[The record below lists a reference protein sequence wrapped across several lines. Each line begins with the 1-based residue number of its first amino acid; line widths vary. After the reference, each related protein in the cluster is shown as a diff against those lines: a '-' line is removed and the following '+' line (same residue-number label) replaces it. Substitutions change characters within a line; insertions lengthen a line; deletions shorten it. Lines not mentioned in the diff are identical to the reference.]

1 MALNSIKVKKEQKM
15 NWIKENKIRII
26 MIAVA
31 LLAVIGTVIVVT
43 RRSGKAQTTDNNQS
57 DVVIN
62 ESSKEDVT
70 TKKDDV
76 IKESESTTEADKEE
90 ETTSKDDKNVEEE
103 TTPAAAEPTTPYV
116 APTTKPQAKPTTP
129 YVAPTTKPQAKPTT
143 PYVAPT
149 TKPQTKPTT
158 PQAKP
163 TKPQAK
169 PTTPQPTR
177 PTEPATTAPVI
188 HGKDGVILDTL
199 YFNFNSGLEKLPES
213 QAELGGP
220 DRGTSVWTEDVG
232 NIDIFGVGLIMGKS
246 TKEDVEAYFGKPLY
260 EKDEDTKYGKCI
272 QYAYKNVYILFDFYK
287 GTGKIRLILID
298 GVKGLD
304 DV

>member
-1 MALNSIKVKKEQKM
+1 M
-15 NWIKENKIRII
+15 NWIKENKIKII
-26 MIAVA
+26 IIVAVV
-31 LLAVIGTVIVVT
+31 LLAGVGTVIALNT
-43 RRSGKAQTTDNNQS
+43 KQTKIDPADSNQS

-149 TKPQTKPTT
+149 TKPQTKPT
-158 PQAKP
+158 
-163 TKPQAK
+163 KPQPK
-169 PTTPQPTR
+169 PTTPQPAR

-199 YFNFNSGLEKLPES
+199 YICKSDGSKIKFPES
-213 QAELGGP
+213 KAEMTERLGSSDTFYAIWYDNKSCNKDLLG
-220 DRGTSVWTEDVG
+220 
-232 NIDIFGVGLIMGKS
+232 IGLVMNQS

-260 EKDEDTKYGKCI
+260 EKNTTDSGILT
-272 QYAYKNVYILFDFYK
+272 QYKYKNSDLMVTFSYFTNNI
-287 GTGKIRLILID
+287 KIRAIAID
-298 GVKGLD
+298 NEVGLD
-304 DV
+304 NY

>member
-1 MALNSIKVKKEQKM
+1 M

-26 MIAVA
+26 IIAVA
-31 LLAVIGTVIVVT
+31 VVLLAGIGTVIALNT
-43 RRSGKAQTTDNNQS
+43 KQTKIDPADSNQS

-129 YVAPTTKPQAKPTT
+129 YVAPATKPQAKPTT

-199 YFNFNSGLEKLPES
+199 YICKSDGSKIKFPES
-213 QAELGGP
+213 KKEIEDRLGKNHFYGIWY
-220 DRGTSVWTEDVG
+220 DDAAVK
-232 NIDIFGVGLIMGKS
+232 DILGIGLIMNQS
-246 TKEDVEAYFGKPLY
+246 TKEDVEAYFGKPLIE
-260 EKDEDTKYGKCI
+260 EKTVYDIFG
-272 QYAYKNVYILFDFYK
+272 AYKYK
-287 GTGKIRLILID
+287 NSDLYVTFSYFLEGNHKMRLIIID
-298 GVKGLD
+298 NTYK
-304 DV
+304 

>member
-1 MALNSIKVKKEQKM
+1 M

-26 MIAVA
+26 IIAVA
-31 LLAVIGTVIVVT
+31 VVLLAGIGTVIALNT
-43 RRSGKAQTTDNNQS
+43 KQTKIDPADSNQS

-129 YVAPTTKPQAKPTT
+129 YVAPTTKPQVKPT
-143 PYVAPT
+143 
-149 TKPQTKPTT
+149 K

-163 TKPQAK
+163 TKPQPK

-188 HGKDGVILDTL
+188 HGRDGVILDTL
-199 YFNFNSGLEKLPES
+199 YFNRADGSREKVPET
-213 QAELGGP
+213 QDELGG
-220 DRGTSVWTEDVG
+220 VG
-232 NIDIFGVGLIMGKS
+232 HSIGIRYDTKMYNKNLLGVGLVLGAS
-246 TKEDVEAYFGKPLY
+246 TRIDVEAYFGKPINENIIDDNVFTIYKYKDTELY
-260 EKDEDTKYGKCI
+260 I
-272 QYAYKNVYILFDFYK
+272 VFDYFK
-287 GTGKIRLILID
+287 SNQKIKMVFID
-298 GVKGLD
+298 GDFSDLGF
-304 DV
+304 

>member
-1 MALNSIKVKKEQKM
+1 M
-15 NWIKENKIRII
+15 NWIKENKIKII
-26 MIAVA
+26 IIVAVV
-31 LLAVIGTVIVVT
+31 LLAGVGTVIALNT
-43 RRSGKAQTTDNNQS
+43 KQTKINPADSNQS

-129 YVAPTTKPQAKPTT
+129 YVAPATKPQAKPTT

-149 TKPQTKPTT
+149 TKPQ
-158 PQAKP
+158 AKP

-169 PTTPQPTR
+169 PTTPQPIR

-220 DRGTSVWTEDVG
+220 DRGTSVWTEDAG

-260 EKDEDTKYGKCI
+260 EKDTENGMVI
-272 QYAYKNVYILFDFYK
+272 QYAYKNVYLNFNFYK
-287 GTGKIRLILID
+287 DTGKIRVILID

>member
-26 MIAVA
+26 IIAVA
-31 LLAVIGTVIVVT
+31 VVLLAGIGTVIALNT
-43 RRSGKAQTTDNNQS
+43 KQTKIDPADSNQS

-116 APTTKPQAKPTTP
+116 APP
-129 YVAPTTKPQAKPTT
+129 TKPQAKPTT

-149 TKPQTKPTT
+149 TKPQTKPTK

-163 TKPQAK
+163 TK
-169 PTTPQPTR
+169 PQPTR

-188 HGKDGVILDTL
+188 HGKNGVILDTL
-199 YFNFNSGLEKLPES
+199 YFNRADGSREKVPET
-213 QAELGGP
+213 QDELGG
-220 DRGTSVWTEDVG
+220 VG
-232 NIDIFGVGLIMGKS
+232 HSIGIRYDTKIYNKNLLGVGLVLGAS
-246 TKEDVEAYFGKPLY
+246 TRIDVEAYFGKPINENIIDDNVFTIYKYKDTELY
-260 EKDEDTKYGKCI
+260 I
-272 QYAYKNVYILFDFYK
+272 VFDYFK
-287 GTGKIRLILID
+287 SNQKIKMVFID
-298 GVKGLD
+298 GDFSDLGF
-304 DV
+304 

>member
-1 MALNSIKVKKEQKM
+1 M

-26 MIAVA
+26 IIAVA
-31 LLAVIGTVIVVT
+31 VVLLAGIGTVIALNT
-43 RRSGKAQTTDNNQS
+43 KQTKIDPADSNQS

-116 APTTKPQAKPTTP
+116 APPTKPQAKPTTP
-129 YVAPTTKPQAKPTT
+129 YVAPTTKPQAKPT
-143 PYVAPT
+143 
-149 TKPQTKPTT
+149 K

-199 YFNFNSGLEKLPES
+199 YICKSDGSKIKFPES
-213 QAELGGP
+213 KKEIEDRLGKNHFYGIWY
-220 DRGTSVWTEDVG
+220 DDAAVK
-232 NIDIFGVGLIMGKS
+232 DILGIGLIMNQS
-246 TKEDVEAYFGKPLY
+246 TKEDVEAYFGKPLIE
-260 EKDEDTKYGKCI
+260 EKTVYDIFG
-272 QYAYKNVYILFDFYK
+272 AYKYK
-287 GTGKIRLILID
+287 NSDLYVTFSYFLEGNHKMRLIIID
-298 GVKGLD
+298 NTYK
-304 DV
+304 

>member
-1 MALNSIKVKKEQKM
+1 M

-26 MIAVA
+26 IIAVA
-31 LLAVIGTVIVVT
+31 VVLLAGIGTVIALNT
-43 RRSGKAQTTDNNQS
+43 KQTKIDPADSNQS

-149 TKPQTKPTT
+149 TKPQ
-158 PQAKP
+158 AKP

-199 YFNFNSGLEKLPES
+199 YICKSDGSKIKFPES
-213 QAELGGP
+213 KKEIEDRLGKNHFYGIWY
-220 DRGTSVWTEDVG
+220 DDAAVK
-232 NIDIFGVGLIMGKS
+232 DILGIGLIMNQS
-246 TKEDVEAYFGKPLY
+246 TKEDVEAYFGKSLIE
-260 EKDEDTKYGKCI
+260 EKTDYDIVGVYK
-272 QYAYKNVYILFDFYK
+272 YKNSDLYVAFSYFLEGNHKMRQIIIDNKYK
-287 GTGKIRLILID
+287 
-298 GVKGLD
+298 
-304 DV
+304 

>member
-1 MALNSIKVKKEQKM
+1 M

-26 MIAVA
+26 IIAVA
-31 LLAVIGTVIVVT
+31 VVLLAGIGTVIALNT
-43 RRSGKAQTTDNNQS
+43 KQTKIDPADSNQS

-143 PYVAPT
+143 P
-149 TKPQTKPTT
+149 
-158 PQAKP
+158 
-163 TKPQAK
+163 
-169 PTTPQPTR
+169 QPTR

-199 YFNFNSGLEKLPES
+199 YLCKSDGSKIKLPES
-213 QAELGGP
+213 KAEMTERLGSSDKGYGIWY
-220 DRGTSVWTEDVG
+220 DTRVK
-232 NIDIFGVGLIMGKS
+232 DILGIGLIMNQS
-246 TKEDVEAYFGKPLY
+246 TKEDVEAYFGKPLIE
-260 EKDEDTKYGKCI
+260 EKTVYDIFG
-272 QYAYKNVYILFDFYK
+272 AYKYK
-287 GTGKIRLILID
+287 NSDLYVTFSYFLEGNHKMRLIIID
-298 GVKGLD
+298 NTYK
-304 DV
+304 

>member
-1 MALNSIKVKKEQKM
+1 M
-15 NWIKENKIRII
+15 NWIKENKIKII
-26 MIAVA
+26 IIVAVV
-31 LLAVIGTVIVVT
+31 LLAGVGTVIALNT
-43 RRSGKAQTTDNNQS
+43 KQTKINPADSNQS

-129 YVAPTTKPQAKPTT
+129 YVAPTTKPQ
-143 PYVAPT
+143 
-149 TKPQTKPTT
+149 TKPTT

-199 YFNFNSGLEKLPES
+199 YICKSDGSKIKFPES
-213 QAELGGP
+213 KKEIEDRLGKNHFYGIWY
-220 DRGTSVWTEDVG
+220 DDAAVK
-232 NIDIFGVGLIMGKS
+232 DILGIGLIMNQS
-246 TKEDVEAYFGKPLY
+246 TKEDVEAYFGKPLIE
-260 EKDEDTKYGKCI
+260 EKTVYDIFG
-272 QYAYKNVYILFDFYK
+272 AYKYK
-287 GTGKIRLILID
+287 NSDLYVTFSYFLEGNHKMRLIIID
-298 GVKGLD
+298 NTYK
-304 DV
+304 